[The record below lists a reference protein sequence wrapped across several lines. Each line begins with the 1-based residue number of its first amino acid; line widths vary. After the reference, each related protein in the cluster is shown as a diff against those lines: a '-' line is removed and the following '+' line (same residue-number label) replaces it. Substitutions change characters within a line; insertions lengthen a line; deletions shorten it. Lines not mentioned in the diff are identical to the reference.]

1 MFLTKIKKLI
11 ISLFLFLL
19 ILSAIYISHINF
31 FYVDVIFYSAIFDG
45 LLAAIITVYF
55 LKYKKYFII
64 FSFFEKIL
72 IFIIC
77 LLLGY
82 SFAISVPTLIDRSLS
97 FYILEKIKEKGGG
110 IQEKKF
116 EELFSKEYMI
126 EHQLVK
132 VRLTEQLVS
141 GTIII
146 ENNCVKL
153 TKFGETLAFISQH
166 FRKHFLAK
174 NRLLSGKYTSELT
187 EILKFNS
194 KNNKNLESYKCK

>member
-19 ILSAIYISHINF
+19 ILSAVYIFHINF

-82 SFAISVPTLIDRSLS
+82 SFAISVPTVIDRSLS
-97 FYILEKIKEKGGG
+97 FYILEKIKERGGG

-116 EELFSKEYMI
+116 GELFSKEYMI

-174 NRLLSGKYTSELT
+174 NRLLSGKYTNELT
-187 EILKFNS
+187 EILS
-194 KNNKNLESYKCK
+194 LIQKNNKNLDSYKCK

>member
-1 MFLTKIKKLI
+1 MIDICHFIYSKKL
-11 ISLFLFLL
+11 
-19 ILSAIYISHINF
+19 
-31 FYVDVIFYSAIFDG
+31 
-45 LLAAIITVYF
+45 
-55 LKYKKYFII
+55 KR
-64 FSFFEKIL
+64 E
-72 IFIIC
+72 
-77 LLLGY
+77 
-82 SFAISVPTLIDRSLS
+82 R
-97 FYILEKIKEKGGG
+97 ERGGG

-116 EELFSKEYMI
+116 GELFSKEYMI

-174 NRLLSGKYTSELT
+174 NRLLSGKYTNELT

-194 KNNKNLESYKCK
+194 KNNSRYFKNQRCYIRYFY